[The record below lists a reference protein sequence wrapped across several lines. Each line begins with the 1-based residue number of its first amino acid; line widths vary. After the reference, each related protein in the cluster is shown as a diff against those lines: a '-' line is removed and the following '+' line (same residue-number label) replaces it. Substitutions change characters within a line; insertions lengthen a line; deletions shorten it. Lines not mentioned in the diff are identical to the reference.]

1 LIYGHERHG
10 ADSAQLAASG
20 TQLRTADGGVKRI
33 YSELICSEIHGWHTA
48 RKTAAR
54 ATIPNLDALDPKELK
69 ALIVSRH
76 ELIVSRDSE
85 IKQLKLLIAKLRRM
99 LFRRSSEKLEDRAIG
114 TAARSVAAERCGESR
129 SSPGS
134 NGEYGAGGA
143 AGTAAI
149 ASAPATG
156 SANLS
161 SKAGGLPGLRR
172 QAELMGRT
180 TMIFRKPL

>member
-99 LFRRSSEKLEDRAIG
+99 LFRRSSEKLDRNIEQLELRLEALQQND
-114 TAARSVAAERCGESR
+114 AEKVAALPVAMANTEPAVRPARRPLPAHPPREVQTYLAKQEACPDCG
-129 SSPGS
+129 GKL
-134 NGEYGAGGA
+134 NLWD
-143 AGTAAI
+143 
-149 ASAPATG
+149 AP
-156 SANLS
+156 
-161 SKAGGLPGLRR
+161 P
-172 QAELMGRT
+172 
-180 TMIFRKPL
+180 